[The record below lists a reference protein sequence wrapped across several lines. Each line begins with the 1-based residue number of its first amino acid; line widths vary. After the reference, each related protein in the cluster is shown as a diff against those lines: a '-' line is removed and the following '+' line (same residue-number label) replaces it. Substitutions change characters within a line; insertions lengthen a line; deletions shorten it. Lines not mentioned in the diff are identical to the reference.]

1 MILFLVLSPR
11 QRVKQKIYSC
21 NPEWELVDK
30 TENELAAVKNKL
42 NATEKRIGA
51 GIQSIQRII
60 NELIEASKH

>member
-1 MILFLVLSPR
+1 MYI
-11 QRVKQKIYSC
+11 QQNKIKIYSC

-60 NELIEASKH
+60 NELIEASNH